1 MLIVTTQTHQPPHP
15 LKGRVEVGY
24 SNFIWTDVDIEELQY
39 GMIKSAINDVR
50 DGRKSKLMQREAK
63 KWLMDDDYDHPL
75 SFCNC
80 CLSLGLDEERL
91 RLMLNRLLNG
101 GFHNESI

>member
-1 MLIVTTQTHQPPHP
+1 MQTVTTYQTQPKNP
-15 LKGRVEVGY
+15 LFNKRGEVETPK
-24 SNFIWTDVDIEELQY
+24 SIWTDEDIEELQY

-63 KWLMDDDYDHPL
+63 KWLWDDDYHHPL

-80 CLSLGLDEERL
+80 CLSLGLDVELL
-91 RLMLNRLLNG
+91 RSMLSRLLNER
-101 GFHNESI
+101 FKS